1 MNKETLNK
9 NNRISEVAKFIDP
22 YKIIADIG
30 CDHGFLVIEAFEKYH
45 IDKAYA
51 VDNKEGPLNQ
61 AIHNIKDKPY
71 YKNVIFSLSSG
82 IEEIGEDTECVV
94 IAGMGG
100 ILITEILDKPLKN
113 VKRLILEPNRDQED
127 VRKKVVSLG
136 FDIVNEEVI
145 FDKGKYYEIIVCDK
159 VDDLGINKY
168 SDIEYEFGPIL
179 LKEKSLLFREKWFMI
194 YDSLKDIK
202 DEKVQL
208 RVERI
213 KKIL

>member
-22 YKIIADIG
+22 YKVIADIG
-30 CDHGFLVIEAFEKYH
+30 CDHGFLVIEAFENYH

-159 VDDLGINKY
+159 VDDLDINKY

>member
-30 CDHGFLVIEAFEKYH
+30 CDHGFLVIEAFENYH

-113 VKRLILEPNRDQED
+113 VKRLILEPNRDPED

-159 VDDLGINKY
+159 VDDLDINKY
-168 SDIEYEFGPIL
+168 SNIEYEFGPIL

>member
-30 CDHGFLVIEAFEKYH
+30 CDHGFLVIEAFENYH

-61 AIHNIKDKPY
+61 AIHNIKNKPY
-71 YKNVIFSLSSG
+71 YKNVVFSLSSG

-159 VDDLGINKY
+159 VDNLDKNKY

>member
-30 CDHGFLVIEAFEKYH
+30 CDHGFLVIEAFENYH

-100 ILITEILDKPLKN
+100 ILITEILDKPLKS

-136 FDIVNEEVI
+136 FDIVNEEII

-159 VDDLGINKY
+159 VDNIDINKY

-202 DEKVQL
+202 DEKVQS

>member
-30 CDHGFLVIEAFEKYH
+30 CDHGFLVIEAFENYH

-145 FDKGKYYEIIVCDK
+145 FDKGKYYEIIVCDR
-159 VDDLGINKY
+159 VDNLDINKY

>member
-113 VKRLILEPNRDQED
+113 VKRLILEPNRDPED

-145 FDKGKYYEIIVCDK
+145 FDKGKYYEIIVCDR
-159 VDDLGINKY
+159 VDNLDINKY

>member
-30 CDHGFLVIEAFEKYH
+30 CDHGFLVIEAFENYH

-113 VKRLILEPNRDQED
+113 VKRLILEPNRDPED

-145 FDKGKYYEIIVCDK
+145 FDKGKYYEIIVCDR
-159 VDDLGINKY
+159 VDNLDINKY

>member
-145 FDKGKYYEIIVCDK
+145 FDKGKYYEIIVCDR
-159 VDDLGINKY
+159 VDNLDINKY

>member
-30 CDHGFLVIEAFEKYH
+30 CDHGFLVIEAFENYH

-159 VDDLGINKY
+159 VDDLDINKY
-168 SDIEYEFGPIL
+168 SNIEYEFGPIL